1 MKRLF
6 TCLLAVITLLSLTP
20 AAYADVV
27 WEPQNKFYENH
38 ANECAYIGRS
48 YYANG
53 PEGFVTLW
61 AAPGGSMVA
70 AQYENGFTLPV
81 YWQYQDWGCVTVWG
95 DEGNVSGWVPLSE
108 LYPVYDYI
116 SFEEEYGSQFK
127 DYKGE
132 FADFSGDAGEI
143 CCWAYPNAPEYSFTL
158 DSGADI
164 VERLTGAG
172 EEQSYISHVYTDDN
186 GVSWGVVGYL
196 FGFRNFWI
204 NLDNPSDKNVLSSGA
219 LPADALIAAGA
230 LTPPQTPVM
239 PAAARLP
246 YFLVGGVAVVTLG
259 LLGWF
264 YGRKRGAKKTGSQ
277 LHN

>member
-6 TCLLAVITLLSLTP
+6 TCLLAVITLLSLTS

-61 AAPGGSMVA
+61 DAPGGSMVA

-108 LYPVYDYI
+108 LYLVYDYI
-116 SFEEEYGSQFK
+116 SFEEEYGSQFT

-132 FADFSGDAGEI
+132 SADFSGEI
-143 CCWAYPNAPEYSFTL
+143 PSDTGLWAFLPFGVARMTSPK
-158 DSGADI
+158 
-164 VERLTGAG
+164 
-172 EEQSYISHVYTDDN
+172 YT
-186 GVSWGVVGYL
+186 WQVVGS
-196 FGFRNFWI
+196 I
-204 NLDNPSDKNVLSSGA
+204 S
-219 LPADALIAAGA
+219 
-230 LTPPQTPVM
+230 T
-239 PAAARLP
+239 P
-246 YFLVGGVAVVTLG
+246 YFPPFIFGRPVIW
-259 LLGWF
+259 LL
-264 YGRKRGAKKTGSQ
+264 
-277 LHN
+277 